1 MIYWAIDCENLKGED
16 NTFYFENYEI
26 AKKNFEI
33 LCGKNKDQDE
43 FRKNDNDSAS
53 WFDSCYNEYSTYI
66 DLIQVESPTIH
77 NEIIF

>member
-1 MIYWAIDCENLKGED
+1 MLYWAIIRDNFEGED
-16 NTFYFENYEI
+16 DILYFENYEI

-33 LCGKNKDQDE
+33 LCEKNKDQDE
-43 FRKNDNDSAS
+43 FYRSDNGAK

-66 DLIQVESPTIH
+66 NLVQTGLPIIH